1 MLALTLLLALTVA
14 VQQDSTRRIAIDERL
29 AADAGLHIGDHVA
42 LSATPGDS
50 GESAII
56 GAIVRRGAD
65 PAEIARGEYKI
76 RLHLTQLQS
85 LLGYGDRVDRFAL
98 ATTSEQAIGSTQER
112 INSSAFGFH

>member
-1 MLALTLLLALTVA
+1 MLVLNLLFALSTA

-29 AADAGLHIGDHVA
+29 AADAALRIGDRVS

-50 GESAII
+50 GEYAII

-85 LLGYGDRVDRFAL
+85 LLDYGDRVDRFAV
-98 ATTSEQAIGSTQER
+98 ATPSEQEIGQAQER
-112 INSSAFGFH
+112 INSSA